1 MFDNSQLQIN
11 IPSCLVSN
19 KQMGLM
25 SAPSKWG
32 WCQQQA
38 NGVDVSNKQMGLI
51 AEFTQLR
58 IHFKF
63 QVELA
68 CQTLKLIKIGW
79 ECTFFSIYSQM
90 TLKRFPKKQRNT
102 ATLFSPEK
110 ISTVEIFCI
119 CKMWWV
125 WYHIKN
131 PDLSMTECENIHRDV
146 FNNFKRSMEWL
157 FRL

>member
-1 MFDNSQLQIN
+1 
-11 IPSCLVSN
+11 
-19 KQMGLM
+19 
-25 SAPSKWG
+25 
-32 WCQQQA
+32 
-38 NGVDVSNKQMGLI
+38 MGLI

-58 IHFKF
+58 IRFKF

-90 TLKRFPKKQRNT
+90 ILKRFPKKQRNT

-119 CKMWWV
+119 CKMRWV

-131 PDLSMTECENIHRDV
+131 LDLSMTECENIPRDV
-146 FNNFKRSMEWL
+146 FNNFKRSMEWYYSDCK
-157 FRL
+157 